1 MKREIIVIDKRIN
14 SGHYIWDYYKL
25 AQEMITIATGM
36 TNRKLGGCVC
46 TYDGFVTTSHRRD
59 SRDSQIDIEMDFR
72 KNLAKLI
79 VWDGRP

>member
-14 SGHYIWDYYKL
+14 RDHYIWYYYKL

-59 SRDSQIDIEMDFR
+59 SQDSQIDIEMDFV
-72 KNLAKLI
+72 KNLAKLT